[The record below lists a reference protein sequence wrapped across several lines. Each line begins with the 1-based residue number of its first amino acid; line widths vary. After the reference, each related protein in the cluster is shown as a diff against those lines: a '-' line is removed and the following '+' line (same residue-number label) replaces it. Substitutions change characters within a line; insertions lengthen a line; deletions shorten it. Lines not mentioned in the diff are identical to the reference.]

1 MAAES
6 ASATP
11 LWLDVDPGHDDA
23 FALLLA
29 AHNPHVHLLGVSTV
43 HGNASLHHTTQNGL
57 SILEAI
63 GCRDVPLYPGASKPL
78 VRDAVHA
85 ASIHGE
91 SGLDGTT
98 IMPKPVRAAVRD
110 VDSVEAMYKAL
121 ITTPPKT
128 AWLIATGTLTNA
140 ARVIK
145 EHPDLAGH
153 LKGFSIMGGAIGGG
167 FTDAPLGRVAG
178 EGERVGNWTPYAE
191 FNIYCDP
198 EAAQFL
204 LTHPVIA
211 PKTTIMPLD
220 VTHQVLGTPEVQSK
234 LLGLPGGIPA
244 RDSPEKPLPTP
255 IRALFHEIMTFFAK
269 TYAEEKRVNLPLT
282 VKRFDLTAGPPLH
295 DPLAVAAAF
304 VPDIFVDNGGERFS
318 VHVVTD
324 GEHRAD
330 PAMNLAD
337 AEAVGQLG
345 RTLVTKVGEGEE
357 GVRIPRTLDVPRFWD
372 LIDQALGKAEEVSP
386 LPALGDDWWKTRE

>member
-244 RDSPEKPLPTP
+244 RNSPEKPLPTP

-269 TYAEEKRVNLPLT
+269 TYAEE
-282 VKRFDLTAGPPLH
+282 FDLTAGPPLH

-345 RTLVTKVGEGEE
+345 RTLVTKLEKGEE

>member
-269 TYAEEKRVNLPLT
+269 TYAEE
-282 VKRFDLTAGPPLH
+282 FDLTAGPPLH

-386 LPALGDDWWKTRE
+386 LPALGNDWWKTRE

>member
-1 MAAES
+1 MSAETTS
-6 ASATP
+6 VAP

-29 AHNPHVHLLGVSTV
+29 AHNPNVHLLGVSTV
-43 HGNASLHHTTQNGL
+43 HGNASLEHTTQNGL

-63 GCRDVPLYPGASKPL
+63 GCRDIPLYPGASKPL

-110 VDSVEAMYKAL
+110 VDCVEAMYKAL

-128 AWLIATGTLTNA
+128 AWLVATGTLTNA

-145 EHPDLAGH
+145 EYPDLAGH

-204 LTHPVIA
+204 LTHPIIA

-220 VTHQVLGTPEVQSK
+220 VTHQVLGTPSVQSK

-269 TYAEEKRVNLPLT
+269 TYAEEFALT
-282 VKRFDLTAGPPLH
+282 DGPPLH
-295 DPLAVAAAF
+295 DPLAVAATFA
-304 VPDIFVDNGGERFS
+304 PDLFVDNGGERFA
-318 VHVVTD
+318 VRVVTD

-330 PAMNLAD
+330 PALNLAD

-345 RTLVTKVGEGEE
+345 RTLITEVVAEEEGRRE
-357 GVRIPRTLDVPRFWD
+357 GVRIPRTLDVARFWD
-372 LIDQALGKAEEVSP
+372 LIDQALAAAEKVSP
-386 LPALGDDWWKTRE
+386 LPGLEADWWKTRE